1 MAKYTTLVR
10 SICETA
16 AGLDESTGYANVNQ
30 VIKGAIPSIFSFDFP
45 IFDEAYREV
54 LCTKVLKHYY
64 MREIGAETVGL
75 WKLWLDTRLNEIMP
89 YYNKLYES
97 ELIEFNPLYDVDLT
111 RMHNTTG
118 KRDETVDRTEKMSE
132 NGENTSKVD
141 VTNSGT
147 SSGETSGT
155 DNSKDRYSD
164 TPQGSLQNIENDN
177 YLTNARIVDRTNSAN
192 DSQEY
197 NNTGTSDTNDTH
209 DVTRDTTG
217 NETGTVSTTEDYLEK
232 VEGKQGSGSYSKL
245 LLEYRDTFLNI
256 DLMII
261 NELSDLF
268 ITIW

>member
-16 AGLDESTGYANVNQ
+16 AGLDASTGYANVNQ

-54 LCTKVLKHYY
+54 LCTKILKHYY

-75 WKLWLDTRLNEIMP
+75 WKLWLDTKLNEIMP

-97 ELIEFNPLYDVDLT
+97 ELLEFNPLYDVNLT
-111 RMHNTTG
+111 RQRNTTG
-118 KRDETVDRTEKMSE
+118 NQTEE
-132 NGENTSKVD
+132 REHAENTVEHAESSTNVE
-141 VTNSGT
+141 VSNSGT
-147 SSGETSGT
+147 SSGDTSGT
-155 DNSKDRYSD
+155 DSSKDRYSD
-164 TPQGSLQNIENDN
+164 TPQGSLQNIENDT

-197 NNTGTSDTNDTH
+197 NNTGTSNTNNTH
-209 DVTRDTTG
+209 EVTRNTDG
-217 NETGTVSTTEDYLEK
+217 NETGTVNTTEDYLEK
-232 VEGKQGSGSYSKL
+232 VEGKQGAGSYSKL

-256 DLMII
+256 DMMVI

-268 ITIW
+268 MLVW

>member
-16 AGLDESTGYANVNQ
+16 AGLDESTGYSNANQ

-45 IFDEAYREV
+45 IFDESYREV
-54 LCTKVLKHYY
+54 LCTKILKHYY

-97 ELIEFNPLYDVDLT
+97 ELIEFNPLYDVNLV
-111 RMHNTTG
+111 RQHNTTG
-118 KRDETVDRTEKMSE
+118 KRDETRDRAE
-132 NGENTSKVD
+132 NVNEHGENTSNVE

-147 SSGETSGT
+147 SSGEASNTE
-155 DNSKDRYSD
+155 NSKDRYSD
-164 TPQGSLQNIENDN
+164 TPQGSLQNLESDT
-177 YLTNARIVDRTNSAN
+177 YLTNARIIDRSNNSE

-197 NNTGTSDTNDTH
+197 SNTGSSDTTDSHNI
-209 DVTRDTTG
+209 TRNTTG
-217 NETGTVSTTEDYLEK
+217 NENGTVNTTEDYLEK
-232 VEGKQGSGSYSKL
+232 VEGKQGSGSNSKL
-245 LLEYRDTFLNI
+245 IMEYRDTFLNI
-256 DLMII
+256 DMMII

-268 ITIW
+268 MNIW